1 MEVSITSRHFK
12 LSDKLKTMIE
22 VEFEKF
28 RKYTDRIISA
38 KVILEENSH
47 RKTVEIKMKV
57 DKSLITVKGEDY
69 DLTKAIEQSITK
81 MESRIKKHVGKYH
94 RRRKG

>member
-22 VEFEKF
+22 EEFEKF
-28 RKYTDRIISA
+28 RKYTDRIIGA
-38 KVILEENSH
+38 EVILEKNSH
-47 RKTVEIKMKV
+47 RKSVEIKIRV
-57 DKSLITVKGEDY
+57 DKSLITAKVEDY
-69 DLTKAIEQSITK
+69 DLMIAIERGITK
-81 MESRIKKHVGKYH
+81 MENRIKKHIGKYH

>member
-1 MEVSITSRHFK
+1 
-12 LSDKLKTMIE
+12 
-22 VEFEKF
+22 
-28 RKYTDRIISA
+28 
-38 KVILEENSH
+38 
-47 RKTVEIKMKV
+47 MKV

>member
-12 LSDKLKTMIE
+12 LSDNMRRTIE
-22 VEFEKF
+22 GEFDRF
-28 RKYTDRIISA
+28 LKYTDRIIGA
-38 KVILEENSH
+38 ECILEDNSH
-47 RKTVEIKMKV
+47 RKSAEIKLKV
-57 DKSLITVKGEDY
+57 DKSLFTTRGEGY
-69 DLTKAIEQSITK
+69 DLTKAIEQSVSR